1 MKLSISTLWEEK
13 HEQTDTLV
21 LIYAETLKS
30 IEEVVDKLTNKTDFT
45 EVIKHIWAK
54 PQNNNFMNTAVVA
67 EAKHNFYITNRHPH

>member
-45 EVIKHIWAK
+45 EVIKHI
-54 PQNNNFMNTAVVA
+54 
-67 EAKHNFYITNRHPH
+67 